1 MKPQRVNPN
10 MMNPMEMNNMS
21 AMMGMMNNLQRIGK
35 GKRKYKVTL
44 DKNSKKFLAKFMEEV
59 KKQFATSPLGAQG
72 QNVSD
77 FFSYV
82 KELAD
87 SKDQT
92 GLMLSFEEYEFLK
105 RMLIDSIRGMEG
117 MEFKWYQFVKKGMI
131 KLMTKQYREI
141 LKQFK

>member
-72 QNVSD
+72 QNVS
-77 FFSYV
+77 
-82 KELAD
+82 
-87 SKDQT
+87 
-92 GLMLSFEEYEFLK
+92 
-105 RMLIDSIRGMEG
+105 R
-117 MEFKWYQFVKKGMI
+117 
-131 KLMTKQYREI
+131 I
-141 LKQFK
+141 L